1 VLASLE
7 AESVDAPVQEQ
18 DEALDELELP
28 EYTEQDALA
37 DANAE
42 LAEESSEPVAQETFE
57 AIDDESLPE
66 FSEEEALASFEPEK
80 VSEQEPVEE

>member
-1 VLASLE
+1 
-7 AESVDAPVQEQ
+7 
-18 DEALDELELP
+18 
-28 EYTEQDALA
+28 EQDALA

-42 LAEESSEPVAQETFE
+42 LAEESSEPVAQETFA

-80 VSEQEPVEE
+80 VSEQEPVEEDVLASLEAESVDAPVQEQDEALDELEL